1 MKKLNEEMIT
11 EEILVNELS
20 YKYCKSQKFIILLIR
35 ICKDNNVEDL
45 ELFIENHLKSVSK
58 SVSTI

>member
-1 MKKLNEEMIT
+1 MKKLNEEMVT

>member
-1 MKKLNEEMIT
+1 MKKLNEEMVT

-45 ELFIENHLKSVSK
+45 ELFIENYLKSVSK
-58 SVSTI
+58 GVSAM

>member
-1 MKKLNEEMIT
+1 MKKLNEEMIA
-11 EEILVNELS
+11 EKILVNELS